1 MEDDL
6 FSVRQ
11 LKAARALIG
20 WSQEDLAVA
29 SGVSLPTIARLEAQ
43 DTEVLGGRAVTIQ
56 AIRSA
61 LQAANIDF
69 IGSTGGGRGVR
80 LVRRS

>member
-1 MEDDL
+1 MEEDL

-20 WSQEDLAVA
+20 WSQKDLAVA

-43 DTEVLGGRAVTIQ
+43 DTEVLGGRTVTIQ

-61 LQAANIDF
+61 LQAANIEF
-69 IGSTGGGRGVR
+69 IGSNGGGCGV
-80 LVRRS
+80 LLARRS

>member
-1 MEDDL
+1 MEEDL

-43 DTEVLGGRAVTIQ
+43 DTEVLGGRAATIQ

-61 LQAANIDF
+61 LQAANIEF
-69 IGSTGGGRGVR
+69 IASNDGGCGVR
-80 LVRRS
+80 LTRQA